1 MNLIYRK
8 LYIKFFNTASI
19 LIIFG
24 TFINSVFST
33 TIIAPPHLGA
43 LSNASD
49 LVITAKMKEMMNYSE
64 DGKIFTKFK
73 FEVVEHI
80 KGRLQTN
87 ILYKEQWLYRPRV

>member
-64 DGKIFTKFK
+64 DGN
-73 FEVVEHI
+73 H
-80 KGRLQTN
+80 RC